1 VDNPIIETNE
11 NEENSPGDKPKNSVR
26 LLAITV
32 GVVALCTIAL
42 AAFIEENRNS
52 YPTFEQALLSI
63 SQIAGT
69 LISITSAVL
78 LTIGV
83 ARNTERSVLINWLIP
98 LIAGI
103 SLMTM
108 SYAGIITLGVIFL
121 GVIIVSLFKK

>member
-1 VDNPIIETNE
+1 
-11 NEENSPGDKPKNSVR
+11 
-26 LLAITV
+26 
-32 GVVALCTIAL
+32 
-42 AAFIEENRNS
+42 
-52 YPTFEQALLSI
+52 LLSI